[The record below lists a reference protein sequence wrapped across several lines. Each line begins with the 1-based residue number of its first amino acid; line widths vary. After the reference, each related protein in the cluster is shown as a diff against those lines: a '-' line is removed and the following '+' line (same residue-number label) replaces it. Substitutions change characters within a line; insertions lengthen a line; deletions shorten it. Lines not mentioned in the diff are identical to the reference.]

1 MNIMVYAI
9 EALCL
14 GIFMVVAPLAT
25 TAFQLPTS
33 PLHQAIG
40 DPLIRRLLIGIVVGT
55 TAIAIIYSPW
65 WLFIKRKS
73 ELGFN

>member
-14 GIFMVVAPLAT
+14 GIFMVVATPVT
-25 TAFQLPTS
+25 TAFQLPAS

-40 DPLIRRLLIGIVVGT
+40 DPLNLTR
-55 TAIAIIYSPW
+55 
-65 WLFIKRKS
+65 
-73 ELGFN
+73 